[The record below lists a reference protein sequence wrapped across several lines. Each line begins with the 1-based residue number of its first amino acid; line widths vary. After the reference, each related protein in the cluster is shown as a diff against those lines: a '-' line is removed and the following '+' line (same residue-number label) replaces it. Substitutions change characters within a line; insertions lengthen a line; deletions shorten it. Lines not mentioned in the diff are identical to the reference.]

1 MKTIRIITRYV
12 PRVTPFAPPCAQR
25 ADVRLVQGNA
35 APDGNGPCGAHY
47 ATEPEAQAEAD
58 RRAPYW
64 HHAHN
69 KSIRDRLQ
77 SSIQWQGTFMGPG
90 VLADFMGVSRD
101 TLYLIAQG
109 RVKATRAHVKGA
121 QEYHGQRSAAY

>member
-1 MKTIRIITRYV
+1 VKTIRIITRYV

-35 APDGNGPCGAHY
+35 APDGNGPYCICTPWACLSGTPDSTDAQMLAALGGAHY

-64 HHAHN
+64 HLLWA
-69 KSIRDRLQ
+69 
-77 SSIQWQGTFMGPG
+77 
-90 VLADFMGVSRD
+90 
-101 TLYLIAQG
+101 
-109 RVKATRAHVKGA
+109 
-121 QEYHGQRSAAY
+121 